1 MADSDRLEREAV
13 RMATAADA
21 VAIARLL
28 DRFNREYDEPTPG
41 VDALAGRVADLIDS
55 GETDA
60 VLGGGGTDGV
70 AVLRFRP
77 PLWTAGSE
85 CYLAELYV
93 TPECRGRGV
102 GRALMEEALRHA
114 RRRGADWM
122 SIEVDEPDTAARHL
136 YESLGFSNRDGGPH
150 GSVMFVY
157 ERELPGGEVPS
168 SGRADGP

>member
-1 MADSDRLEREAV
+1 MAESDRLEPDAV

-28 DRFNREYDEPTPG
+28 DRFNREYGEPTPG
-41 VDALAGRVADLIDS
+41 VDVLAGRLANQIGS
-55 GETDA
+55 GETDV

-77 PLWTAGSE
+77 SLWTAGSE

-93 TPECRGRGV
+93 VPERRGLGV

-122 SIEVDEPDTAARHL
+122 SIEVDEPDTAARNL
-136 YESLGFSNRDGGPH
+136 YESLGFSNRAGGPD
-150 GSVMFVY
+150 GPVMFVY
-157 ERELPGGEVPS
+157 ERELRPGE
-168 SGRADGP
+168 GPRTAPEPWR